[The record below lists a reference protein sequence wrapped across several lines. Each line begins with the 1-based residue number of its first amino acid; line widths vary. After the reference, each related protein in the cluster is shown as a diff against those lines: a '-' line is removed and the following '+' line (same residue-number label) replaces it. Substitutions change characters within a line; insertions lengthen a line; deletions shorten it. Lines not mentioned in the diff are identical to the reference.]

1 MNYRQVY
8 VIKMG
13 TIFKYNNKLIQ
24 CRNLTKKLKKMHLQD
39 SDIFI
44 VLDNIPNDVLEQ
56 TFVEMVNDKKIEE
69 PEDEKIGNPYFYWNP
84 VNNHTTGIGYGIPSN
99 PPYWTKDWVLIEG
112 IPKYPIE
119 LKDGKPCLEN

>member
-1 MNYRQVY
+1 
-8 VIKMG
+8 MG

-24 CRNLTKKLKKMHLQD
+24 CQNLTKKLKKMRLQD

-56 TFVEMVNDKKIEE
+56 TFVEMVNGKKIEE
-69 PEDEKIGNPYFYWNP
+69 PEDEKVGDPYFYWNP
-84 VNNHTTGIGYGIPSN
+84 LNNHTTGIGYGIPSG
-99 PPYWTKDWVLIEG
+99 PPYWADDWLLIRG

-119 LKDGKPCLEN
+119 IIDGKPCLVDL

>member
-1 MNYRQVY
+1 
-8 VIKMG
+8 MG

-56 TFVEMVNDKKIEE
+56 TCVEMVNDKKIEE
-69 PEDEKIGNPYFYWNP
+69 PEDEKD
-84 VNNHTTGIGYGIPSN
+84 PSSDL
-99 PPYWTKDWVLIEG
+99 PF
-112 IPKYPIE
+112 
-119 LKDGKPCLEN
+119 